1 MKRLAFIMMALL
13 LALMPA
19 AAQNY
24 RDSRYYNKQTGHLD
38 YRYNHNYG
46 SPYYGFRIGP
56 AFTFVNSD
64 DSRLDGGDWQTGL
77 NVGVVTG
84 IPLTDSAPLYLE
96 TGLSYIEKGGKK
108 DLPEGKKMTYD
119 LNYLEI
125 PAVLKYKYEVDDHFS
140 IQPQVGGYFAVGVG
154 GKIKNFAERE
164 AESSFKDA
172 NFRRLDGGIRIGC
185 GIGYDMF
192 YADLT
197 KAGMTDDQLGMLP
210 IYIGVD
216 GEENQGLC
224 SGGENYWCVSSQASE
239 DAQKATEDF
248 MYWCVT
254 SDTATSIIADKMG
267 LTAPFKS
274 AKETTNVFSQQAV
287 AMAKDG
293 KKTVAWDFV
302 YIPSEEWKKN
312 LKQALIAYAADNTK
326 WDGVKNA
333 FVDGWKTE
341 KAASE

>member
-77 NVGVVTG
+77 NVGVVAG

-185 GIGYDMF
+185 GIGYDVLCRPHLRYRSCQHLPRQF
-192 YADLT
+192 RQIAQWSPPTQFRSKL
-197 KAGMTDDQLGMLP
+197 LGARKSP
-210 IYIGVD
+210 RCSTH
-216 GEENQGLC
+216 QGL
-224 SGGENYWCVSSQASE
+224 
-239 DAQKATEDF
+239 
-248 MYWCVT
+248 
-254 SDTATSIIADKMG
+254 
-267 LTAPFKS
+267 
-274 AKETTNVFSQQAV
+274 
-287 AMAKDG
+287 
-293 KKTVAWDFV
+293 
-302 YIPSEEWKKN
+302 
-312 LKQALIAYAADNTK
+312 
-326 WDGVKNA
+326 
-333 FVDGWKTE
+333 
-341 KAASE
+341 

>member
-77 NVGVVTG
+77 NVGVVAG

-154 GKIKNFAERE
+154 GKI
-164 AESSFKDA
+164 
-172 NFRRLDGGIRIGC
+172 
-185 GIGYDMF
+185 
-192 YADLT
+192 
-197 KAGMTDDQLGMLP
+197 
-210 IYIGVD
+210 
-216 GEENQGLC
+216 
-224 SGGENYWCVSSQASE
+224 
-239 DAQKATEDF
+239 
-248 MYWCVT
+248 
-254 SDTATSIIADKMG
+254 
-267 LTAPFKS
+267 
-274 AKETTNVFSQQAV
+274 
-287 AMAKDG
+287 
-293 KKTVAWDFV
+293 
-302 YIPSEEWKKN
+302 
-312 LKQALIAYAADNTK
+312 
-326 WDGVKNA
+326 
-333 FVDGWKTE
+333 
-341 KAASE
+341 

>member
-1 MKRLAFIMMALL
+1 MYKRIRIMKRLAFIMMALL

-77 NVGVVTG
+77 NVGVVAG

-154 GKIKNFAERE
+154 GKIKNFAERK

-172 NFRRLDGGIRIGC
+172 NFRRFDGGIRIGC

-197 KAGMTDDQLGMLP
+197 YDIGLANICHDSFDKSRNGALQLNF
-210 IYIGVD
+210 GV
-216 GEENQGLC
+216 N
-224 SGGENYWCVSSQASE
+224 
-239 DAQKATEDF
+239 F
-248 MYWCVT
+248 
-254 SDTATSIIADKMG
+254 
-267 LTAPFKS
+267 
-274 AKETTNVFSQQAV
+274 
-287 AMAKDG
+287 
-293 KKTVAWDFV
+293 
-302 YIPSEEWKKN
+302 
-312 LKQALIAYAADNTK
+312 
-326 WDGVKNA
+326 
-333 FVDGWKTE
+333 
-341 KAASE
+341 

>member
-13 LALMPA
+13 LTLMPA

-24 RDSRYYNKQTGHLD
+24 RDSRYYNSRTDRLD
-38 YRYNHNYG
+38 YRYNYNYS

-77 NVGVVTG
+77 NVGVVAG

-108 DLPEGKKMTYD
+108 DLPE
-119 LNYLEI
+119 
-125 PAVLKYKYEVDDHFS
+125 
-140 IQPQVGGYFAVGVG
+140 

-197 KAGMTDDQLGMLP
+197 YD
-210 IYIGVD
+210 IGLANICHD
-216 GEENQGLC
+216 
-224 SGGENYWCVSSQASE
+224 S
-239 DAQKATEDF
+239 F
-248 MYWCVT
+248 
-254 SDTATSIIADKMG
+254 DKSRNG
-267 LTAPFKS
+267 ALQF
-274 AKETTNVFSQQAV
+274 NFGV
-287 AMAKDG
+287 
-293 KKTVAWDFV
+293 
-302 YIPSEEWKKN
+302 N
-312 LKQALIAYAADNTK
+312 L
-326 WDGVKNA
+326 
-333 FVDGWKTE
+333 
-341 KAASE
+341 

>member
-77 NVGVVTG
+77 NVGVVAG

-125 PAVLKYKYEVDDHFS
+125 PAVLKYKYEVDDHF
-140 IQPQVGGYFAVGVG
+140 
-154 GKIKNFAERE
+154 KNFAERE

-197 KAGMTDDQLGMLP
+197 YDIGLANICHDSFDKSRNGALQLNF
-210 IYIGVD
+210 GV
-216 GEENQGLC
+216 N
-224 SGGENYWCVSSQASE
+224 
-239 DAQKATEDF
+239 F
-248 MYWCVT
+248 
-254 SDTATSIIADKMG
+254 
-267 LTAPFKS
+267 
-274 AKETTNVFSQQAV
+274 
-287 AMAKDG
+287 
-293 KKTVAWDFV
+293 
-302 YIPSEEWKKN
+302 
-312 LKQALIAYAADNTK
+312 
-326 WDGVKNA
+326 
-333 FVDGWKTE
+333 
-341 KAASE
+341 

>member
-1 MKRLAFIMMALL
+1 MYKRIRIMKRLAFIMMALL
-13 LALMPA
+13 LTLMPA

-24 RDSRYYNKQTGHLD
+24 RDSRYYNSRTDRLD

-77 NVGVVTG
+77 NVGVVAG

-154 GKIKNFAERE
+154 GKSR
-164 AESSFKDA
+164 
-172 NFRRLDGGIRIGC
+172 
-185 GIGYDMF
+185 
-192 YADLT
+192 T
-197 KAGMTDDQLGMLP
+197 LP
-210 IYIGVD
+210 SVK
-216 GEENQGLC
+216 QRAH
-224 SGGENYWCVSSQASE
+224 SRMQ
-239 DAQKATEDF
+239 
-248 MYWCVT
+248 T
-254 SDTATSIIADKMG
+254 S
-267 LTAPFKS
+267 
-274 AKETTNVFSQQAV
+274 
-287 AMAKDG
+287 
-293 KKTVAWDFV
+293 
-302 YIPSEEWKKN
+302 
-312 LKQALIAYAADNTK
+312 AA
-326 WDGVKNA
+326 
-333 FVDGWKTE
+333 
-341 KAASE
+341 